1 MSRRRRPARPAAQS
15 DLAPLLILSKILLL
29 QVAYYGCAACV
40 IVFITL
46 ILGQEVK
53 LDLLLSWRSLRSDA
67 AVGWMLA
74 LAWTL
79 NSVIWY
85 V

>member
-1 MSRRRRPARPAAQS
+1 MSRRRRTARPATLS
-15 DLAPLLILSKILLL
+15 EFAPLLILSKIFLL

-46 ILGQEVK
+46 ILGREVK
-53 LDLLLSWRSLRSDA
+53 LDLLFSWRTLRGDA
-67 AVGWMLA
+67 AIGWMLA

-79 NSVIWY
+79 NSVIW
-85 V
+85 